1 MLFWLM
7 VIVLIIGIIVFVLGY
22 KDWEYKKNKFSDFMS
37 DHDEG
42 IIRTGGAIII
52 IDGIFLMIAIACMFC
67 NFIGINAKVEQ
78 YEEKYNAII
87 YKVES
92 GACRDDFGLL
102 NKEVID
108 EIQDWNEDIAYKKNV
123 QRDFWIGIF
132 YPNVYDE
139 FETINYERYNKE

>member
-1 MLFWLM
+1 MLFWLI
-7 VIVLIIGIIVFVLGY
+7 VIVLIIGIVTLVLGCKSWDY
-22 KDWEYKKNKFSDFMS
+22 EKNKFSDFIY

-42 IIRTGGAIII
+42 LMYTGGAIIL
-52 IDGIFLMIAIACMFC
+52 IDGIFLTIAIAYMCC

-78 YEEKYNAII
+78 YKEKYNAIT

-108 EIQDWNEDIAYKKNV
+108 EIQDWNENI
-123 QRDFWIGIF
+123 
-132 YPNVYDE
+132 
-139 FETINYERYNKE
+139 T

>member
-1 MLFWLM
+1 MLFWLI
-7 VIVLIIGIIVFVLGY
+7 VIVLIIGIVTLVLGCKSWDY
-22 KDWEYKKNKFSDFMS
+22 EKNKFSDFIY

-42 IIRTGGAIII
+42 LMYTGGAIIL
-52 IDGIFLMIAIACMFC
+52 IDGIFLTIAIAYMCC

-78 YEEKYNAII
+78 YKEKYNAIT

-108 EIQDWNEDIAYKKNV
+108 EIQDWNENITYNKNIE
-123 QRDFWIGIF
+123 RDFWIGVF

-139 FETINYERYNKE
+139 FETISYEKYSRE

>member
-1 MLFWLM
+1 MLFWLI
-7 VIVLIIGIIVFVLGY
+7 VIVLIIGIVTLVLGCKSWDY
-22 KDWEYKKNKFSDFMS
+22 EKNKFSDFIY

-42 IIRTGGAIII
+42 LMYTGGAIIL
-52 IDGIFLMIAIACMFC
+52 IDGIFLTIAIACMCC

-78 YEEKYNAII
+78 YKEKYNAIT

-108 EIQDWNEDIAYKKNV
+108 EI
-123 QRDFWIGIF
+123 
-132 YPNVYDE
+132 
-139 FETINYERYNKE
+139 

>member
-1 MLFWLM
+1 MLFWLI
-7 VIVLIIGIIVFVLGY
+7 VIVLIIGIVTLVLGCKSWDY
-22 KDWEYKKNKFSDFMS
+22 EKNKFSDFIY

-42 IIRTGGAIII
+42 LMCTGGAIIL
-52 IDGIFLMIAIACMFC
+52 IDGIFLTIAIAYMCC

-78 YEEKYNAII
+78 YKEKYNAIT

-108 EIQDWNEDIAYKKNV
+108 EIQDWNENITYNKNI
-123 QRDFWIGIF
+123 QRDFWIGVF

-139 FETINYERYNKE
+139 FETISYEKYSRE